1 MRQGPG
7 AERVRSSLGGS
18 QPRALENRRSVT
30 VSVCHGLCVPPGV
43 LRRQATLKERPLCAP
58 RNVRRAHAA
67 RATRDRAR
75 ARRERPERDGTLKTK
90 RVVLVQYMPRGVDTD
105 AADAPG
111 RGTIAEHSTV
121 FRHARVTTHGDT
133 PARARWSQRGR
144 RPPSRT
150 IVSPRRPPT
159 AARARRSRPRNRNPC
174 KNDAMRVPVS
184 PQAQPRTCTL
194 AERNARGHTLLFN
207 LISPRLPVLNNSRP
221 PSREAP

>member
-1 MRQGPG
+1 M
-7 AERVRSSLGGS
+7 
-18 QPRALENRRSVT
+18 
-30 VSVCHGLCVPPGV
+30 PPGV
-43 LRRQATLKERPLCAP
+43 LRRQASETATVRAV
-58 RNVRRAHAA
+58 NVRRAHAA

-121 FRHARVTTHGDT
+121 FRHARLTHGDT

>member
-43 LRRQATLKERPLCAP
+43 LRRQATLKRPLCAV
-58 RNVRRAHAA
+58 NVRRAHAA

-111 RGTIAEHSTV
+111 RGTI
-121 FRHARVTTHGDT
+121 
-133 PARARWSQRGR
+133 
-144 RPPSRT
+144 SR
-150 IVSPRRPPT
+150 
-159 AARARRSRPRNRNPC
+159 
-174 KNDAMRVPVS
+174 
-184 PQAQPRTCTL
+184 
-194 AERNARGHTLLFN
+194 
-207 LISPRLPVLNNSRP
+207 
-221 PSREAP
+221 